1 MELDEL
7 NRSVIEEFR
16 SNNGQVKNQFAGM
29 PLLLINTVGARTG
42 EPRTKPL
49 AYLADEDRYVVIA
62 SFAGAE
68 KNPPWFHNLVANP
81 EFDLEV
87 GGEKF
92 RARATVLD
100 EPERTLLF
108 NKMVEKMPVFADYQE
123 KTERVIPV
131 LALERL

>member
-16 SNNGQVKNQFAGM
+16 SNNGQVKNQF
-29 PLLLINTVGARTG
+29 
-42 EPRTKPL
+42 
-49 AYLADEDRYVVIA
+49 VIA

-131 LALERL
+131 LALERI